1 MSVMEEFIA
10 TWGTAM
16 REVSLGGFAV
26 YALVNVWK
34 RLLEMANQ
42 HRLDSQAKDAGHR
55 DELKERDD
63 RHRQE
68 TRELIDK
75 HQHEMAEVVSRNMDE
90 HRERNRVQTKLAMA
104 VAVAFSEHGIATPD
118 PYPDV
123 DEHGR
128 KDPRG

>member
-1 MSVMEEFIA
+1 MEDFLA
-10 TWGTAM
+10 TWGTTI
-16 REVSLGGFAV
+16 REVSVGGFAV
-26 YALVNVWK
+26 YALFHVWR
-34 RLLEMANQ
+34 RLLEMSNQ
-42 HRLDSQAKDAGHR
+42 HRLDSQAKDADHR

-68 TRELIDK
+68 TRELIEK

-104 VAVAFSEHGIATPD
+104 VAVTFSTHSLAVPD

-123 DEHGR
+123 DEQGR